1 MLKSAIRCGEIV
13 ELPGELLSPKDS
25 GLNFNSKPME
35 NSFLERI
42 YWLK

>member
-1 MLKSAIRCGEIV
+1 MLKSVIRCGEIV
-13 ELPGELLSPKDS
+13 ELPGEFLPPKAS
-25 GLNFNSKPME
+25 GLVFNSKTME